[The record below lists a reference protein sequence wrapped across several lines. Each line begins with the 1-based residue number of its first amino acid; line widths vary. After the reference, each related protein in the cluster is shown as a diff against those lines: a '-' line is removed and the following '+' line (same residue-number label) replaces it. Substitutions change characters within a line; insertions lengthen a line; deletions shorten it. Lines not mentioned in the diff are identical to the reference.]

1 MRRALGF
8 AAAVLALAGGLLARA
23 SAADDAAPQRGV
35 PNAFQGG
42 ALVVPKG
49 LPRPVVPESNPL
61 TAEKIALGRRLFFDP
76 ALSRDKTKSCAH
88 CHMPGS
94 CFADGRRTALGV
106 GDRTGTRNVPTL
118 VNAAV
123 APALFW
129 DGRASSLEAQA
140 EGPILAPAELDMPEE
155 LLVSRVE
162 ADAAYG
168 PLFEAAFGSKTVALR
183 RIAYALASYER
194 TLLAADSAFDRY
206 WFAADAS
213 ALSPSAERG
222 YVIFRTKGACASCHV
237 VRAAEAPFSD
247 FEYHA
252 TAAGADGDDDPGR
265 FAVTKREA
273 DRGRFRTPSLRNV
286 ALTAP
291 YFHDGS
297 AATLREVID
306 HYDRGGKPGRPKE
319 PEIRALGMTE
329 REKQD
334 LEEFLKALTSPG
346 LLGGP
351 TPVPAKEPAK

>member
-1 MRRALGF
+1 MRGPRRPAIAL
-8 AAAVLALAGGLLARA
+8 LALATAFAASLARVA
-23 SAADDAAPQRGV
+23 SSADPEPQRGV
-35 PNAFQGG
+35 PAAFKEG

-49 LPRPVVPESNPL
+49 LPRPVVPASNPL
-61 TAEKIALGRRLFFDP
+61 TAEKIALGRRLFFDA
-76 ALSRDKTKSCAH
+76 ALSRDRTKSCAH

-94 CFADGRRTALGV
+94 CFTDGRTTGLGV
-106 GDRTGTRNVPTL
+106 RDQSGPRNVPTI
-118 VNAAV
+118 VNAAI

-155 LLVSRVE
+155 MLVSRVE
-162 ADAAYG
+162 ADPGYA

-206 WFAADAS
+206 WFAADAK
-213 ALSPSAERG
+213 ALAGAAERG
-222 YVIFRTKGACASCHV
+222 YVVFRTKGACASCHV
-237 VRAAEAPFSD
+237 VSAAEAPFSD
-247 FEYHA
+247 FGYHA
-252 TAAGADGDDDPGR
+252 TGAGADGNDDPGR

-297 AATLREVID
+297 AATLDDVVD
-306 HYDRGGKPGRPKE
+306 HYD
-319 PEIRALGMTE
+319 T
-329 REKQD
+329 
-334 LEEFLKALTSPG
+334 
-346 LLGGP
+346 LLGLGLSAGDHDDL
-351 TPVPAKEPAK
+351 VQYLLSL